1 MHPIVARQRF
11 QKTGIKPYLY
21 ALLFAPVLALTGAA
35 AVGDESCGRTGVAV
49 QVLGSGGPESTDRRA
64 SSGYLLWQDGKP
76 RVLIDLGPGSA
87 WRLEQTG
94 ARLEDLDAILLTH
107 LHVDHSGDLPALVKA
122 AFFTERDRDL
132 PVYGPTGNKL
142 MPATTAFV
150 RSLFAKPNGAFRYL
164 AGYVNGDEAWR
175 LRPHDVPATGNTV
188 QRVLRTPAFTVSA
201 IPVPHGALPAVA
213 WRIDIAGVAAVFSG
227 DTSGDGPALPTLAG
241 NADVFVA
248 HHAIP
253 EGAGGAARKLHMPP
267 SVIGKIAA
275 DAGVKQLVLSHR
287 MTRALG
293 REQESTAEI
302 RRHYAGPLT
311 FADDGQCFAVGRP

>member
-1 MHPIVARQRF
+1 MHPIVAHKRF
-11 QKTGIKPYLY
+11 KNISNKPHRF
-21 ALLFAPVLALTGAA
+21 AVLLAPVLMLTGAA
-35 AVGDESCGRTGVAV
+35 AAGDESCGRTGVAV

-64 SSGYLLWQDGKP
+64 SSGYLIWHDGKA
-76 RVLIDLGPGSA
+76 RVLIDIGPGSA
-87 WRLEQTG
+87 LRFEQAG
-94 ARLEDLDAILLTH
+94 ARLEDLDLVLLTH

-122 AFFTERDRDL
+122 AFFTERNRDL

-188 QRVLRTPAFTVSA
+188 RRVLRTPAFTVSA
-201 IPVPHGALPAVA
+201 IPVHHGALPAVA
-213 WRIDIAGVAAVFSG
+213 WRVDIAGVAAVFSG
-227 DTSGDGPALPTLAG
+227 DTNGDGPALPTLAR

-248 HHAIP
+248 HHAIA
-253 EGAGGAARKLHMPP
+253 EAADGVARKLHMPP

-287 MTRALG
+287 MTRSLG
-293 REQESTAEI
+293 HEQESTAEI